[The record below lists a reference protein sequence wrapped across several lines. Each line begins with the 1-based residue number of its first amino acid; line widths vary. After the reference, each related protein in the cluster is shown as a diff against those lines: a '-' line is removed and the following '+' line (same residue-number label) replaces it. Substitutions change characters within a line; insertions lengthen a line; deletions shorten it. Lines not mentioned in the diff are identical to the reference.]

1 VGDDVP
7 DTTER
12 RGLPVPSRTQV
23 ILTAAAVVAIVA
35 IGLFVAHHRSTT
47 HVATV
52 VSEESSTQG
61 FMGLTALDGRPAPD
75 VDLVDQRGQTVSLS
89 GLSQAGRA
97 VVLEFMDPHCTDICP
112 IISQEFKVA
121 YQSLGA
127 RAGQVAFVAV
137 NVNPFHTA
145 QADVAQFTNEQGL
158 DTVPDWYFL
167 TGPMADLRA
176 AWHDYAIA
184 VQAPSPTA
192 DVIHSDNM
200 YFIDPSGH
208 ERWMALPTDD
218 HTANGTSYLP
228 AKQVHQW
235 GVDIASIA
243 SRLLS

>member
-1 VGDDVP
+1 VGEEQP
-7 DTTER
+7 GTNGW
-12 RGLPVPSRTQV
+12 RGLPAPSKTQV

-35 IGLFVAHHRSTT
+35 VGLFAVHHRSTP
-47 HVATV
+47 HAATV
-52 VSEESSTQG
+52 ASEGSSPQG
-61 FMGLTALDGRPAPD
+61 FMNLTALDGRPAPE

-89 GLSQAGRA
+89 GLTRAGRA

-127 RAGQVAFVAV
+127 RADQVAFVAV

-145 QADVAQFTNEQGL
+145 QADIAAFTNQQGL
-158 DTVPDWYFL
+158 NTVPDWYFL
-167 TGPMADLRA
+167 TGPVAELQT

-218 HTANGTSYLP
+218 QTANGTSYLP

-235 GVDIASIA
+235 GVGIASVA
-243 SRLLS
+243 TRLLD